1 MTTEQ
6 AENVK
11 KYRRTAGCSQEDLA
25 ERAGLSTGTI
35 AKLEQGGSVRMETLH
50 AVARALGV
58 HTSQLM
64 ASDEPEPVRKE
75 GPQPAEPSRP
85 SYRNLSKRSRQVDRS
100 NAVLGSAGRLVP
112 AG

>member
-85 SYRNLSKRSRQVDRS
+85 SYGAHATCGV
-100 NAVLGSAGRLVP
+100 V
-112 AG
+112 